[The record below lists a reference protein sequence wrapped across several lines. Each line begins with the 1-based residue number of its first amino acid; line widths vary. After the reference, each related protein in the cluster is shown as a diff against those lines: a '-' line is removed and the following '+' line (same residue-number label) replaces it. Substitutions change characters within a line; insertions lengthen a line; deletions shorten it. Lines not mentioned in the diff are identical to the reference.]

1 MKILFKWYLNGVEC
15 INLIFIDIF
24 YCISK
29 MNINVFIMEYMY
41 MYINLRFKVKL
52 VYVKSKIVFLLK
64 LYLIKLRDRVIF
76 FL

>member
-41 MYINLRFKVKL
+41 INLWFKVKL

>member
-1 MKILFKWYLNGVEC
+1 MKILFKWYLNDVEC

-29 MNINVFIMEYMY
+29 MNINVFIMEY

>member
-41 MYINLRFKVKL
+41 INLRFKVKL

>member
-1 MKILFKWYLNGVEC
+1 MKILFKWYLNDVEC

-41 MYINLRFKVKL
+41 INLWFKVKL

>member
-41 MYINLRFKVKL
+41 INLRLKVKL

>member
-1 MKILFKWYLNGVEC
+1 MKILLRCNLNGVEC

-41 MYINLRFKVKL
+41 INLWFKVKL

>member
-15 INLIFIDIF
+15 VNLIFIDIF

-29 MNINVFIMEYMY
+29 MNINVFIIEY

-52 VYVKSKIVFLLK
+52 VYVKSKILFLLK